1 MTLAEQL
8 QELRVN
14 ILRDRSDIIAGD
26 TDSLW
31 SDETLLLYIKDAER
45 RFARR
50 TLLLRDSTTAEVT
63 TIKIKTGVATYAAH
77 KSVIAVLSARFGSNN
92 FDLQRSGHALVTQ
105 ARPAESL
112 DLNTISANPTAVG
125 APVAYYT
132 DETLVFARQ
141 NTITVTVYPT
151 PTATENNLNLSM
163 RVIRLPMQG
172 YSRNDLARES
182 EIPEDYQLDVLEWAA
197 YRAQRGYDGD
207 AGAPTQA
214 EQHRAAFEAA
224 MATAVQET
232 KRKMF
237 ANVGF
242 QYGTNG
248 FAWGR

>member
-8 QELRVN
+8 QELRTN

-50 TLLLRDSTTAEVT
+50 TLLLRDSNTIEAT
-63 TIKIKTGVATYAAH
+63 TIKIKTGIATYVTH
-77 KSVIAVLSARFGSNN
+77 KSVIAVLSARFGSNT
-92 FDLQRSGHALVTQ
+92 FDLQRSGHALVTP

-112 DLNTISANPTAVG
+112 DLDTINANPTATG

-132 DETLVFARQ
+132 DETAVFARQ
-141 NTITVTVYPT
+141 SAVTVTLYPV
-151 PTATENNLNLSM
+151 PTAVENNQNLVM
-163 RVIRLPMQG
+163 RVIRLPMGG
-172 YSRNDLARES
+172 YTSSDLTRES

-214 EQHRAAFEAA
+214 DQHRAAFEAA
-224 MATAVQET
+224 IATATQEA

-242 QYGTNG
+242 QYGANG